1 MREHV
6 MKQTIVV
13 GKRIV
18 GDGIY
23 CIKKLGIIH
32 DRRKGAIGGRQIIG
46 KQKEGWRA
54 PGSERVNEGEY
65 DVGS

>member
-1 MREHV
+1 MQCRDEMREHV

-13 GKRIV
+13 GKRVV

-46 KQKEGWRA
+46 KRKEG
-54 PGSERVNEGEY
+54 GERQARNE
-65 DVGS
+65 